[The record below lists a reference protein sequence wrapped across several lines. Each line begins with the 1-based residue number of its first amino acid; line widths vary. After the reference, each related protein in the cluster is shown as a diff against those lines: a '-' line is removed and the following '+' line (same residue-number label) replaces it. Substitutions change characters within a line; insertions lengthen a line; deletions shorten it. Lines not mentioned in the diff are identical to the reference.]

1 MNDKDKVSAY
11 FQWKDA
17 LYLPQYRRLANES
30 DGVTDEVKANLVIL
44 FDKLDII
51 RDYFDS
57 PILIHCAYRSPEYN
71 KLVGGA
77 SKSAHLLGKAVD
89 FHVIGVSCDE
99 ARKMIIKDGLLDSM
113 ELRMED
119 LPGSSWVHID
129 TMSPSSTR
137 FFKP

>member
-1 MNDKDKVSAY
+1 MSDNNKISAY
-11 FQWKDA
+11 FEWKDA
-17 LYLPQYRRLANES
+17 LYLPQYLRIADES
-30 DGVTDEVKANLVIL
+30 DGVTPEVKANLVVL

-51 RDYFDS
+51 RDFFDS
-57 PILIHCAYRSPEYN
+57 PILCHVAYRSPEYN

-89 FHVIGVSCDE
+89 FHVIGVSCDKVRQE
-99 ARKMIIKDGLLDSM
+99 LIKDGLLESM

-119 LPGSSWVHID
+119 LPGSNWVHID
-129 TMSPSSTR
+129 TMPPNPNR